1 MLDNKYFLM
10 VSFDINQESEK
21 LDWAFLDAQHEPL
34 EKAKGVETGL
44 FVFEAGETMR
54 LNVVAN
60 SYQEELVGV
69 HIIDCH
75 LMNRPIMYSRR
86 VTPQMAGEYPF
97 PSPFFD
103 PAQPLNGQGATASFG
118 HGEAHGGPM
127 KMVWDSDL
135 ELIYRNKGRWQMS
148 FIMTVAIER
157 ANGLEYRVFSFDPE
171 AHVGSGGTPDS
182 PWHRKAGDGNGGTAK

>member
-1 MLDNKYFLM
+1 MSDKKYFLM

-21 LDWAFLDAQHEPL
+21 LNWAFLDSEHQPL
-34 EKAKGVETGL
+34 EKSKGVETGL

-60 SYQEELVGV
+60 SYLEELVGV

-75 LMNRPIMYSRR
+75 LVNRPILYSRR
-86 VTPQMAGEYPF
+86 LTPHVAGEYPY

-103 PAQPLNGQGATASFG
+103 PAEPLNGQGATSSFG

-127 KMVWDSDL
+127 KMLWDSDV
-135 ELIYRNKGRWQMS
+135 ELIYRNMGRWQMS

-171 AHVGSGGTPDS
+171 AQVGSGAGPDES
-182 PWHRKAGDGNGGTAK
+182 FHSQVNFGSGRNA

>member
-1 MLDNKYFLM
+1 MSDNKYYLM

-21 LDWAFLDAQHEPL
+21 LNWAFLDSEHQPL
-34 EKAKGVETGL
+34 EKSKGVETGL

-60 SYQEELVGV
+60 SYLEELVGV

-75 LMNRPIMYSRR
+75 LVNRPILYSRR
-86 VTPQMAGEYPF
+86 LTPHVAGEYPY

-103 PAQPLNGQGATASFG
+103 PAEPLNGQGATSSFG
-118 HGEAHGGPM
+118 HGAARGGPM
-127 KMVWDSDL
+127 KMAWDSDV
-135 ELIYRNKGRWQMS
+135 ELIYRNMGRWQMS

-171 AHVGSGGTPDS
+171 AQVGSG
-182 PWHRKAGDGNGGTAK
+182 AGPTGPLHPHLDGGTGRVA

>member
-1 MLDNKYFLM
+1 MSDKNYYLM
-10 VSFDINQESEK
+10 VSFDICQESEK
-21 LDWAFLDAQHEPL
+21 LNWTFLDSEHQPV
-34 EKAKGVETGL
+34 EKSKGVETGL

-60 SYQEELVGV
+60 SYLEELVGV

-75 LMNRPIMYSRR
+75 LINRPIMYSKR
-86 VTPQMAGEYPF
+86 VTPHVAGEYPY

-103 PAQPLNGQGATASFG
+103 PAEPLNGQGATSSFG
-118 HGEAHGGPM
+118 HGEAQGSRM
-127 KMVWDSDL
+127 KMTWDSDV

-171 AHVGSGGTPDS
+171 AQVGSGSIPDATHS
-182 PWHRKAGDGNGGTAK
+182 KASFVSGAIAP